1 VKLRRLQEEGTVD
14 TLSFDEHAEKYDGWF
29 MKNPNVLASEV
40 LLIKHALGRPGRALS
55 VGCGSGLFEWLL
67 GRDHGVT
74 IRQGVEPAPGMAR
87 IAERRGLSVET
98 GAAEELPF
106 GDGSFDAVL
115 MNGTPA
121 YLSDLERAFREA
133 HRVLEPGGHVVVG
146 DVPASSSYGMLYQL
160 AGLIGTWDD
169 ARLRKIAPPDP
180 YPVEFVQGANW
191 RTTDEIAATLQSAGF
206 RDLEYA
212 QTLTTHARFSNDAV
226 EDPVEGYDR
235 GGYVAVRGRKE

>member
-1 VKLRRLQEEGTVD
+1 VGVG
-14 TLSFDEHAEKYDGWF
+14 TLSFDEHAEEYDGWF

-40 LLIKHALGRPGRALS
+40 LLIKRALGRPARALS

-67 GRDHGVT
+67 ERDHGLS
-74 IRQGVEPAPGMAR
+74 IHHGVEPAEGMAR
-87 IAERRGLSVET
+87 IAERRGLSVKT
-98 GAAEELPF
+98 GTAEDVPF
-106 GDGSFDAVL
+106 EDGNFDTVL

-121 YLSDLERAFREA
+121 YVKDLEKACREA
-133 HRVLEPGGHVVVG
+133 HRVLGPGGYVVVG

-160 AGLIGTWDD
+160 AALIGTWDD
-169 ARLRKIAPPDP
+169 ARLGKIAPRDP

-191 RTTDEIAATLQSAGF
+191 RTTEEISAILRAAGF

-226 EDPVEGYDR
+226 EEPVEGYDR
-235 GGYVAVRGRKE
+235 GGYVAIRARKE